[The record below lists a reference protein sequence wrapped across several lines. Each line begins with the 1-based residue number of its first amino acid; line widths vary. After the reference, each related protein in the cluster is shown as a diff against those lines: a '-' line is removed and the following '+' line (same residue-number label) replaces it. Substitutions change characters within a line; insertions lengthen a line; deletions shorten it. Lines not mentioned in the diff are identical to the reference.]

1 MKKKLYLVICTTC
14 ILITGC
20 TAESMNE
27 HQEEI
32 EINMGA
38 LEDREYDTHLTTYDI
53 ELMDTSILPI
63 SDFFFKGLEGTLVS
77 DENNIDV
84 YKQNE
89 NQLVLSLGGIRYVSK
104 ESKKYEFLMERLQY
118 DGYAINGKE
127 YPLYSEIFS
136 MNDLEFESKESCTM
150 NILDYFK
157 KNLNMELKLKEAYS
171 VEGHVFESTQNKML
185 DEIEEDLPYDVTE
198 GYEMQENYDSK
209 DDFYVFYFDVVQEE
223 IPLNRYG
230 YSTSIA
236 ESARTYTGAY
246 VEAWYSKEGLIF
258 LDTGMLYDI
267 LQQSKE
273 EIILTKEEAISIV
286 EKHESNII
294 SSDKSTILDI
304 QLEYVPIGISKNYY
318 ELSLIPAW
326 NILVETGN
334 NETQSKD
341 GNYRLRSIL
350 INALTSE
357 ILN

>member
-1 MKKKLYLVICTTC
+1 MKKKLYLIICTTC
-14 ILITGC
+14 IFITGC
-20 TAESMNE
+20 APESMNDN
-27 HQEEI
+27 QEEV
-32 EINMGA
+32 EINVEV
-38 LEDREYDTHLTTYDI
+38 LEDREYDTHLSTYDV

-63 SDFFFKGLEGTLVS
+63 SDFFFRGQEGSLVS

-89 NQLVLSLGGIRYVSK
+89 NQLILSLGGIRYVSK
-104 ESKKYEFLMERLQY
+104 ESKKYEFLMERFQY
-118 DGYAINGKE
+118 DSYAINGNE
-127 YPLYSEIFS
+127 YPLYSEVFS
-136 MNDLEFESKESCTM
+136 VGDLGFESKESSTM

-157 KNLNMELKLKEAYS
+157 NNLNMELKLKEAYS
-171 VEGHVFESTQNKML
+171 VEGRVFETTQNKML
-185 DEIEEDLPYDVTE
+185 AEIEEDLPYDVTE
-198 GYEMQENYDSK
+198 GYEMQETYDSN
-209 DDFYVFYFDVVQEE
+209 DDFYILYFDVVQQE
-223 IPLNRYG
+223 IPLHRYG

-246 VEAWYSKEGLIF
+246 VEAWYSKEGVIF

-267 LQQSKE
+267 LEQSQE
-273 EIILTKEEAISIV
+273 EIILTKEETILIV

-304 QLEYVPIGISKNYY
+304 QLEYVPIGTSKNYY

-334 NETQSKD
+334 NEIQSKD

-350 INALTSE
+350 INALTGE